1 MKILNE
7 KEYYEGIRLE
17 REKKLENMPII
28 TSCLYRSLDQTKEVI
43 AAEIIIFYKKKKQ
56 EIVRI
61 KTKNG
66 RFRKNHTRW
75 PRHWRDY

>member
-7 KEYYEGIRLE
+7 KEYHEEIRLE
-17 REKKLENMPII
+17 KEKKLENMSRIA
-28 TSCLYRSLDQTKEVI
+28 SYFYRSLYQSKEMISSEV
-43 AAEIIIFYKKKKQ
+43 IIFYKKKKQ

-66 RFRKNHTRW
+66 RFRKKHTRW
-75 PRHWRDY
+75 PCHWRNC